1 MFHHNNKT
9 HLTCPFRHILALR
22 YLLRCFTRGFRCSFL
37 RCGVRPLFLAIW
49 YVIPRF
55 PSSFS
60 SSSTVL
66 SSSSSFSP
74 VEEDTWESSSWM
86 CPTVFLST
94 NTHWRVA
101 ENILNKVWT
110 ADKGWSSILSAGW
123 GTNNPLPQTL
133 NMLQNVWQS
142 LGFEQILWNDV
153 SNRQ

>member
-60 SSSTVL
+60 SSSTAL

-86 CPTVFLST
+86 CPTVLLST

-101 ENILNKVWT
+101 ENILNKKACVE
-110 ADKGWSSILSAGW
+110 W
-123 GTNNPLPQTL
+123 GTNKPLPQAL
-133 NMLQNVWQS
+133 NMLQNIWQS

-153 SNRQ
+153 SNRQETQDLEPV